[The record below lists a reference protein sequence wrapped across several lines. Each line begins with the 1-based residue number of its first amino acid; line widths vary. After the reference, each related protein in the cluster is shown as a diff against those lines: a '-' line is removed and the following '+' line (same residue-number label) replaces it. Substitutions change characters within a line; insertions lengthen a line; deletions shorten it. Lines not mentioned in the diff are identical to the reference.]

1 MMVDPERIINR
12 LLIGSIITTATWTLA
27 TGDFDTV
34 FGVLTWFAITLFV
47 QEDIYDFV
55 RKKRKQ
61 ARRKKRAMRKS
72 RREAEKYDYR
82 ERMGA

>member
-55 RKKRKQ
+55 RKKRRQ
-61 ARRKKRAMRKS
+61 ARRRKRAMRRS
-72 RREAEKYDYR
+72 RLEAEENDYQ

>member
-1 MMVDPERIINR
+1 MMVNAEKVIYR
-12 LLIGSIITTATWTLA
+12 LLIGSVITAATWTLM

-55 RKKRKQ
+55 RKKRRQ
-61 ARRKKRAMRKS
+61 ARRKNLKIHKA
-72 RREAEKYDYR
+72 AETDSR
-82 ERMGA
+82 ERMEA

>member
-1 MMVDPERIINR
+1 MMVNAEKVIYR
-12 LLIGSIITTATWTLA
+12 LLIGSVITAATWTLM

-34 FGVLTWFAITLFV
+34 FEITLFV

-55 RKKRKQ
+55 RKKRRQ
-61 ARRKKRAMRKS
+61 ARRKNLKIHKA
-72 RREAEKYDYR
+72 AETDSR

>member
-1 MMVDPERIINR
+1 MMVNAEKVIYR
-12 LLIGSIITTATWTLA
+12 LLIGSVITAATWTLM

-55 RKKRKQ
+55 RKKR
-61 ARRKKRAMRKS
+61 RKNLKIHKA
-72 RREAEKYDYR
+72 AETDSR

>member
-1 MMVDPERIINR
+1 MMVNAEKVIYR
-12 LLIGSIITTATWTLA
+12 LLIGSVITAATWTLM

-55 RKKRKQ
+55 RKKRRQ
-61 ARRKKRAMRKS
+61 ARRNNFKIHK
-72 RREAEKYDYR
+72 AEETDSR

>member
-12 LLIGSIITTATWTLA
+12 LLVGSIITTATWTLV

-55 RKKRKQ
+55 RKKRRQ
-61 ARRKKRAMRKS
+61 ARRKKRATRKS
-72 RREAEKYDYR
+72 RCEAEEHDYR